1 MIASYR
7 VVAPLTSTT
16 ILPHPHFEIMLTS
29 RCQDQHETTSTPSVA
44 PLDVTSKT
52 QRKARWISQD
62 GTPKLVP
69 LQEAEEVEVDHQ
81 VEGEVDEA
89 AHQVIGDEEVKVLL
103 LNVLVNLGESRSRAS
118 FRHDHEG
125 FMYTV
130 YDPSL
135 SRCIGC
141 THTHRIAPLEW
152 PFTRNLSGSDNKV
165 RPVKRA
171 LTILS

>member
-1 MIASYR
+1 MIASYHI
-7 VVAPLTSTT
+7 VAPLTSTI
-16 ILPHPHFEIMLTS
+16 ILPQLESMLTS
-29 RCQDQHETTSTPSVA
+29 RCQDQHETINTPSVA

-62 GTPKLVP
+62 GTPKLDPPREV
-69 LQEAEEVEVDHQ
+69 EEVEVDHQ
-81 VEGEVDEA
+81 VEGEVDEV
-89 AHQVIGDEEVKVLL
+89 AHQVIGEEAVKALRP
-103 LNVLVNLGESRSRAS
+103 NVPVNLGESRSRAS

-141 THTHRIAPLEW
+141 THTHRIVSLEW
-152 PFTRNLSGSDNKV
+152 PFTRNLSGSDIRSG
-165 RPVKRA
+165 RP
-171 LTILS
+171 SEPGPY